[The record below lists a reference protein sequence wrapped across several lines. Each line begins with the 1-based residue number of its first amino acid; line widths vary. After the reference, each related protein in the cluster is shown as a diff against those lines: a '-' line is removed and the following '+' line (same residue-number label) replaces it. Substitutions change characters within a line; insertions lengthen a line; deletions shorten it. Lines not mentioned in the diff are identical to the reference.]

1 MNLISAVF
9 IWWYHFVQPMVKLR
23 LKVGPKGQIVIPK
36 ILREKYGIK
45 ENGYVLVDV
54 RDDELAIT
62 RAPSVDETLEWIRL
76 RRARLRARQAT
87 LGSSPRWTWRR
98 SSMRVFADA
107 SLFVYLNVPMPDE
120 QARLVDSL

>member
-1 MNLISAVF
+1 MTSSYINPYKNQNSRA
-9 IWWYHFVQPMVKLR
+9 R

-62 RAPSVDETLEWIRL
+62 RVPRVDETLEWIRL

-87 LGSSPRWTWRR
+87 LGELSEVDLEEELDEGLRGRQPVRLPERP
-98 SSMRVFADA
+98 DA
-107 SLFVYLNVPMPDE
+107 
-120 QARLVDSL
+120 